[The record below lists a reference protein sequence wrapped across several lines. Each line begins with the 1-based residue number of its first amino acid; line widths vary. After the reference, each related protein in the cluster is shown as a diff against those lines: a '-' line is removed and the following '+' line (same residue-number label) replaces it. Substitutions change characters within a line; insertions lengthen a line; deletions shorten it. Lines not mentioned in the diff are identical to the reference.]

1 MMVLMKKYIQHSK
14 KLATAALCLYFIVCV
29 GCIVQVAQL
38 KQNSFELEAISNFHG
53 STATLCGV
61 IITAYM
67 GNSSI
72 EKYSNLKYKYQK
84 TSTTENGTEVENG

>member
-1 MMVLMKKYIQHSK
+1 MKKYVQHSK
-14 KLATAALCLYFIVCV
+14 KLATAALVLYFLVCA
-29 GCIVQVAQL
+29 GCITLVAQL
-38 KQNSFELEAISNFHG
+38 KLNSYELEAISNFHS

-72 EKYSNLKYKYQK
+72 EKYSNQKYKYQK
-84 TSTTENGTEVENG
+84 FTTTENGTEVENG